1 MMRSAAAL
9 ALLCGLLVGQA
20 AHAERAKIQRPYWVI
35 MATIIDLRTGQALVQ
50 GKLAGRDLEFDDPV
64 KCQAMVDMI
73 RPIASGHV
81 TAVLACSR
89 VGPVEESV

>member
-1 MMRSAAAL
+1 MRSAAAL

-35 MATIIDLRTGQALVQ
+35 MATIIDLRTGQALEQ
-50 GKLAGRDLEFDDPV
+50 GKLAGRDLEFDNPV
-64 KCQAMVDMI
+64 KCQEMVDMI
-73 RPIASGHV
+73 RPIASGNV
-81 TAVLACSR
+81 TAVLTCSR